1 MLWLALRFTALP
13 GDPGEK
19 TDALKYLA
27 SWAYDYTPYIK
38 RYADN
43 TLLLEVSRCLQLFGG
58 VEALCRRLKSG
69 LDGMFPHYEL
79 GLAHTDK
86 AAWMLS
92 FQQYLISDADS
103 QEVFVERLQSV
114 SLEYLVEHPRVVS
127 SLQQMG
133 FSRMGDIWQL
143 PLAELGRRFGKPFV
157 GYLQEVQGEK
167 YLPPEI
173 YQASEYF
180 CRQIAF
186 ASPLRN
192 SNYLEIPA
200 RQLLQQ
206 LIDYLVTQQLQ
217 CQQICWRLYSPQ
229 GEQQEITI
237 GCARVHSRWEML
249 FELTRIRFD
258 RLTLNFE
265 IDRLELACNQ
275 TVAVDLR
282 NRQLFQQSNE
292 ERISEQAEALVARLQ
307 TRLGR
312 RALYQI
318 HLQTEHLPEYSQ
330 SLELPFGQMKSAG
343 AAHGPRPCWLLTRP
357 QPLRQQQGQ
366 LYWHGKLNLV
376 RGPER
381 IQGYWWN
388 QPTARDYF
396 IARRDDALHC
406 WIYQDI
412 AERHWYA
419 HGIFA

>member
-13 GDPGEK
+13 DDPDEK

-27 SWAYDYTPYIK
+27 SWAYDHTPYIK
-38 RYADN
+38 RYAED
-43 TLLLEVSRCLQLFGG
+43 TLLLEVSRCLKLFGG
-58 VEALCRRLKSG
+58 VEALCQRLKTS

-92 FQQYLISDADS
+92 FQQHPVSDADS

-114 SLEYLVEHPRVVS
+114 PLEYLFEHPRPVN
-127 SLQQMG
+127 SLQHMG
-133 FSRMGDIWQL
+133 FSCLGDIWQL
-143 PLAELGRRFGKPFV
+143 PLAELGRRFGKAFV
-157 GYLQEVQGEK
+157 TYLQEVQGEK
-167 YLPPEI
+167 CLPPEI
-173 YQASEYF
+173 YQAKEYF

-186 ASPLRN
+186 ASPLH
-192 SNYLEIPA
+192 SSTHLEIPA

-206 LIDYLVTQQLQ
+206 LIDYLVIRQLQ
-217 CQQICWRLYSPQ
+217 CQKICWRLYSPQ
-229 GEQQEITI
+229 GEMQEILI
-237 GCARVHSRWEML
+237 GCARVHSQWEML
-249 FELTRIRFD
+249 FELTRIRLE
-258 RLTLNFE
+258 RVTVNFE
-265 IDRLELACNQ
+265 IDRLELECKQ
-275 TVAVDLR
+275 TVAVDLH

-292 ERISEQAEALVARLQ
+292 ERIGEQAEALVVRLQ
-307 TRLGR
+307 ARLGR
-312 RALYQI
+312 RAIYQL

-330 SLELPFGQMKSAG
+330 SLELPFTQRESVSA
-343 AAHGPRPCWLLTRP
+343 AQGPRPCWLFTRP
-357 QPLRQQQGQ
+357 QPLRQRRGQ
-366 LYWHGKLNLV
+366 LYWHGQLELV

-396 IARRDDALHC
+396 VARREDALHC

-419 HGIFA
+419 QGIFS